1 VSDPNEHKEGAT
13 GEADLSQGV
22 SPAVDAW
29 RRLKKNRMAMFGVW
43 AVTIMSAL
51 SVFAP
56 LLPTVQDPS
65 RQFTWIGAQPAMYRH
80 PYVGN
85 KNELALGEKPQLPA
99 AYEGATQVRFE
110 LESKVFDVYRVVVRR
125 GKIHKIVR
133 ERGAA
138 KVETLSAAGT
148 ADDFLALQKA
158 DGSLGEPF
166 PSGLVFARKQRPPE
180 VMGKAKVLIVRHTQP
195 SAGVQVVEATLDQAG
210 QVSAL
215 TVDSQP
221 VARLPFDG
229 RNVVAAQADGRK
241 KTILHLLGTDL
252 SGRDLFSR
260 VLYGGRISLLVG
272 LVATLVSL
280 LIGVVYG
287 AVSGFYGGKIDMILM
302 GIVDI
307 LYGIPYLFLVIL
319 LLVFFGRDIFILF
332 IALGAVQWLTMAR
345 IVRGQILSLKQKE
358 FIEAARMSGTGDW
371 GILFGHLIP
380 NTLGVV
386 VVYTTLTVP
395 AVILQ
400 ESFLA
405 FIGLTVEFRGQS
417 LESWGALVNS
427 GVQSLGEH
435 GERSWLLLWPSFAMA
450 LTLFS
455 LNFLGDGLRD
465 ALDPQ
470 QRGRT

>member
-1 VSDPNEHKEGAT
+1 MSTDTAPAAPPKK
-13 GEADLSQGV
+13 LGV
-22 SPAVDAW
+22 SPWQDAW
-29 RRLKKNRMAMFGVW
+29 RRLKKNKMAMFGFY
-43 AVTIMSAL
+43 AVIVMTAL

-56 LLPTVQDPS
+56 LLPTCQDPN
-65 RQFTWIGAQPAMYRH
+65 RQFTWIGAQPAMFRH
-80 PYVGN
+80 VYVGN
-85 KNELALGEKPQLPA
+85 KNSLTVGEPPQLPKEYLSEERVA
-99 AYEGATQVRFE
+99 FE
-110 LESKVFDVYRVVVRR
+110 VQEKVYDDYRVSVRR
-125 GKIHKIVR
+125 GAVDKIVR
-133 ERGAA
+133 ERGAER
-138 KVETLSAAGT
+138 VERLEPRGSDEDYLVEIKGPGELSEPLPAGALVAGT
-148 ADDFLALQKA
+148 APPAWMGAKKVMFLRHVQPGPAVQK
-158 DGSLGEPF
+158 
-166 PSGLVFARKQRPPE
+166 
-180 VMGKAKVLIVRHTQP
+180 
-195 SAGVQVVEATLDQAG
+195 VEATLQAG
-210 QVSAL
+210 IVESL
-215 TVDSQP
+215 LVDGAP
-221 VARLPFDG
+221 RPRIDFDG
-229 RNVVAAQADGRK
+229 RDVKAARAGGQPM
-241 KTILHLLGTDL
+241 TILHLLGTDL

-272 LVATLVSL
+272 LVATIVSL

-287 AVSGFYGGKIDMILM
+287 AVSGYYGGKLDALLM
-302 GIVDI
+302 AIVDI

-358 FIEAARMSGTGDW
+358 FVEAARMSGTGDA
-371 GILFGHLIP
+371 GIVFGHLIP

-417 LESWGALVNS
+417 LDSWGALVKA
-427 GVQSLGEH
+427 GVDALGET